1 MSKFKSHALVL
12 EIILYGYKINNST
25 LYLLGRMPI
34 FQHGCVAIRDFIP
47 VMLFIYNSN
56 LIFFLL
62 FLLLRG
68 IL

>member
-34 FQHGCVAIRDFIP
+34 FQHGCVALMGFIHDR
-47 VMLFIYNSN
+47 LSSYNSN

>member
-12 EIILYGYKINNST
+12 EFILYGYKINNST

-34 FQHGCVAIRDFIP
+34 FQHGCVAFRDFIH
-47 VMLFIYNSN
+47 VRLSIYNSN
-56 LIFFLL
+56 LLFFLL

>member
-34 FQHGCVAIRDFIP
+34 FQHGCVALMDFID
-47 VMLFIYNSN
+47 VRLSSYNSN

>member
-34 FQHGCVAIRDFIP
+34 FQHGCVALMGFIH
-47 VMLFIYNSN
+47 VGLSSYNSN